1 VLRKKRKDGYR
12 MKGGER
18 ERENRRERDR
28 EEKKKQKRILYDD
41 DYYWDKVV
49 MK

>member
-1 VLRKKRKDGYR
+1 